1 MPENSRVW
9 SVCYVGHVTRG
20 DLLEIWVNSFFFLSF
35 SAFPR
40 FSRTC
45 TSKQHVMIVSFNC
58 RLKRGSSCILAP
70 PLGKFG
76 AFHPPKSW
84 MKTSGDHLQEK
95 ALRYLCTAVQ
105 PP

>member
-1 MPENSRVW
+1 MNKIHPQMPENSRVW

-58 RLKRGSSCILAP
+58 DLKGDLLAFL
-70 PLGKFG
+70 PLSRESLEPFTLPSPG
-76 AFHPPKSW
+76 
-84 MKTSGDHLQEK
+84 
-95 ALRYLCTAVQ
+95 
-105 PP
+105 